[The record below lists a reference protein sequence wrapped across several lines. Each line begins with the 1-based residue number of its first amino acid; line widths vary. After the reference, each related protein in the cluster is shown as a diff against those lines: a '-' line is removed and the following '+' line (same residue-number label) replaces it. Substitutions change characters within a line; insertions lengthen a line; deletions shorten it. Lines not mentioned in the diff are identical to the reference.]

1 MRIHDFLLVFSAF
14 ISEIAGTLSGFG
26 SSTLFVPLAARLED
40 FYFVLALTSILHCF
54 GNLAKMILFRKAFQK
69 EIFWK
74 MFLPSVVMTGCGALL
89 VNYLPVE
96 DLKIGL
102 GLVLILVSIVWVSFK
117 KIPFFSSPRAALM
130 LSSLSGFAT
139 GLVGTGGAIRGI
151 ALSALQIE
159 KSSFVMISS
168 SVDFGGDFLR
178 MLIYL
183 KNGYMDWG
191 QAFYIPLLAI
201 VAYLGA
207 KTGQKIL
214 EKMSQKF
221 FETIVAVFV
230 FLSGCLML
238 VGV

>member
-102 GLVLILVSIVWVSFK
+102 GLVLILVSIVWGVSGSTT
-117 KIPFFSSPRAALM
+117 FFVVGQRSS
-130 LSSLSGFAT
+130 
-139 GLVGTGGAIRGI
+139 
-151 ALSALQIE
+151 
-159 KSSFVMISS
+159 K
-168 SVDFGGDFLR
+168 LR
-178 MLIYL
+178 MRNLHRGSRL
-183 KNGYMDWG
+183 T
-191 QAFYIPLLAI
+191 FPVLSR
-201 VAYLGA
+201 
-207 KTGQKIL
+207 
-214 EKMSQKF
+214 SQNRQ
-221 FETIVAVFV
+221 TAR
-230 FLSGCLML
+230 LRRNAS
-238 VGV
+238 